1 MARAYKILGQGITSG
16 DGTTMVTLYTVPAAT
31 QAVVSSIVI
40 AGGTGAAG
48 VGSTARIAVK
58 PTSGTALAQQHYLC
72 YDVNIPAKDTVTL
85 TLGITLDALA
95 VVQAASNNAT
105 VSFNVF
111 GAEIS

>member
-1 MARAYKILGQGITSG
+1 MARAYKILGQGVTAG
-16 DGTTMVTLYTVPAAT
+16 DGTTMTTLYTVPAST

-48 VGSTARIAVK
+48 AGSTARIAVK
-58 PTSGTALAQQHYLC
+58 PTSGTTLAQQHYLC

-85 TLGITLDALA
+85 TLGITLDTGA
-95 VVQAASNNAT
+95 VVQAASNNTT